1 MRPRDEAKNEVGNDA
16 RAEYGVRAEYEAR
29 SSEAR
34 SSNEARCNEARSVK
48 SDSAVAYSRSAT
60 DETNPSRS
68 GNLVGLHVPID
79 VNFDQAD
86 DVEPARETNEGNNQS
101 PAGQNTAQNEK
112 KNGMTLVVIAL
123 MTIFMFLLAGISI
136 QYTDGTSS
144 TSFAALVGSAKKVS
158 ADVNEPA
165 AKVDDTLG
173 TVSDILSSRI
183 SLISSKNPKFIVTAD
198 GKKIIP
204 SDTIDGS
211 LTVVDILVDHIV
223 VTSNGT
229 NLKIA
234 Y

>member
-1 MRPRDEAKNEVGNDA
+1 
-16 RAEYGVRAEYEAR
+16 
-29 SSEAR
+29 
-34 SSNEARCNEARSVK
+34 VK

-60 DETNPSRS
+60 DQTNPSGVR
-68 GNLVGLHVPID
+68 NKVLVGLHVPID
-79 VNFDQAD
+79 VNFDQSD
-86 DVEPARETNEGNNQS
+86 DDDAKLASEKVEGKNQN
-101 PAGQNTAQNEK
+101 PAGPITDQNEK

-136 QYTDGTSS
+136 QYTDKTSN
-144 TSFAALVGSAKKVS
+144 TSFAALVGSATKAS
-158 ADVNEPA
+158 ADANPSSA
-165 AKVDDTLG
+165 TADNTLG
-173 TVSDILSSRI
+173 TLSDILSSRI
-183 SLISSKNPKFIVTAD
+183 SLISSNNPKFIVTEE
-198 GKKIIP
+198 GQKIIP